1 MNFKVKLLS
10 YTPLEVINTAIR
22 TCWDSHD
29 KSDNLGEKDLDL
41 IKRVVLQNHHECYDE
56 KTEVLTKEGWKYIK
70 DVTNDD
76 YVMTLNNEKFLT
88 EFQKPLNFFK
98 YKVNEKLLHFCNKN
112 TDLLVTK
119 NHNVFISPKTTRFL
133 RKSPQYRLTEAINCL
148 KLNHLHLNGGI
159 PFDTS
164 KNTQKYDLNFM
175 KLVGFFIGDGHYKSG
190 NYISFHLRKQR
201 KINFLNQI
209 NKNVRAMAYDTYKIK
224 MTAEELNIFSNCYDE
239 KREKQIPFDLST
251 LTRQEL
257 ESLYEGLINSDGYV
271 PTFRNCVSYNTTS
284 RKLLNQVQALILML
298 GYSANMNELTEKV
311 RCYRINIQRKNHISE
326 FNRTKDIERKKVIEV
341 DYNGIVY
348 CLEVPNHIL
357 LTRRNGKC
365 VFSGN
370 STSEHCV
377 FNFFIQGIS
386 RLNLMELTR
395 HRLASYSVKSTRY
408 TLKELRNEP
417 EFTIKDKERASKYI
431 NLTDNENVDECSI
444 KALENVRRLVN
455 NAVNYNV
462 TQDLIKYALP
472 ECYKTD
478 LTFSINVRSLRNL
491 LKLRTSKSAHFEIRN
506 LAFKLYEALPEEFKF
521 LFKDCVDVV
530 E

>member
-41 IKRVVLQNHHECYDE
+41 IKRVVLQYSHH
-56 KTEVLTKEGWKYIK
+56 
-70 DVTNDD
+70 
-76 YVMTLNNEKFLT
+76 
-88 EFQKPLNFFK
+88 
-98 YKVNEKLLHFCNKN
+98 
-112 TDLLVTK
+112 
-119 NHNVFISPKTTRFL
+119 
-133 RKSPQYRLTEAINCL
+133 
-148 KLNHLHLNGGI
+148 
-159 PFDTS
+159 
-164 KNTQKYDLNFM
+164 
-175 KLVGFFIGDGHYKSG
+175 
-190 NYISFHLRKQR
+190 
-201 KINFLNQI
+201 
-209 NKNVRAMAYDTYKIK
+209 
-224 MTAEELNIFSNCYDE
+224 
-239 KREKQIPFDLST
+239 
-251 LTRQEL
+251 
-257 ESLYEGLINSDGYV
+257 
-271 PTFRNCVSYNTTS
+271 
-284 RKLLNQVQALILML
+284 
-298 GYSANMNELTEKV
+298 
-311 RCYRINIQRKNHISE
+311 
-326 FNRTKDIERKKVIEV
+326 
-341 DYNGIVY
+341 
-348 CLEVPNHIL
+348 
-357 LTRRNGKC
+357 
-365 VFSGN
+365 

-408 TLKELRNEP
+408 TLKELRNET

-431 NLTDNENVDECSI
+431 NLTDNNNVDECSI
-444 KALENVRRLVN
+444 QALENVRRLVN

-491 LKLRTSKSAHFEIRN
+491 LKLRTSKTAHFEIRN

-521 LFKDCVDVV
+521 LFKDVI

>member
-41 IKRVVLQNHHECYDE
+41 IKRVVLQYSHH
-56 KTEVLTKEGWKYIK
+56 
-70 DVTNDD
+70 
-76 YVMTLNNEKFLT
+76 
-88 EFQKPLNFFK
+88 
-98 YKVNEKLLHFCNKN
+98 
-112 TDLLVTK
+112 
-119 NHNVFISPKTTRFL
+119 
-133 RKSPQYRLTEAINCL
+133 
-148 KLNHLHLNGGI
+148 
-159 PFDTS
+159 
-164 KNTQKYDLNFM
+164 
-175 KLVGFFIGDGHYKSG
+175 
-190 NYISFHLRKQR
+190 
-201 KINFLNQI
+201 
-209 NKNVRAMAYDTYKIK
+209 
-224 MTAEELNIFSNCYDE
+224 
-239 KREKQIPFDLST
+239 
-251 LTRQEL
+251 
-257 ESLYEGLINSDGYV
+257 
-271 PTFRNCVSYNTTS
+271 
-284 RKLLNQVQALILML
+284 
-298 GYSANMNELTEKV
+298 
-311 RCYRINIQRKNHISE
+311 
-326 FNRTKDIERKKVIEV
+326 
-341 DYNGIVY
+341 
-348 CLEVPNHIL
+348 
-357 LTRRNGKC
+357 
-365 VFSGN
+365 

-408 TLKELRNEP
+408 TLKELRNET

-431 NLTDNENVDECSI
+431 NLTDNNNVDECSI
-444 KALENVRRLVN
+444 QALENVRRLVN

-491 LKLRTSKSAHFEIRN
+491 LKLRTSKTAHFEIRN

-521 LFKDCVDVV
+521 LFADVI

>member
-41 IKRVVLQNHHECYDE
+41 MKRVILENKHESC
-56 KTEVLTKEGWKYIK
+56 G
-70 DVTNDD
+70 
-76 YVMTLNNEKFLT
+76 
-88 EFQKPLNFFK
+88 
-98 YKVNEKLLHFCNKN
+98 
-112 TDLLVTK
+112 
-119 NHNVFISPKTTRFL
+119 
-133 RKSPQYRLTEAINCL
+133 
-148 KLNHLHLNGGI
+148 
-159 PFDTS
+159 
-164 KNTQKYDLNFM
+164 
-175 KLVGFFIGDGHYKSG
+175 
-190 NYISFHLRKQR
+190 
-201 KINFLNQI
+201 
-209 NKNVRAMAYDTYKIK
+209 
-224 MTAEELNIFSNCYDE
+224 
-239 KREKQIPFDLST
+239 
-251 LTRQEL
+251 
-257 ESLYEGLINSDGYV
+257 
-271 PTFRNCVSYNTTS
+271 
-284 RKLLNQVQALILML
+284 
-298 GYSANMNELTEKV
+298 
-311 RCYRINIQRKNHISE
+311 
-326 FNRTKDIERKKVIEV
+326 
-341 DYNGIVY
+341 
-348 CLEVPNHIL
+348 
-357 LTRRNGKC
+357 
-365 VFSGN
+365 
-370 STSEHCV
+370 EHCV

-408 TLKELRNEP
+408 TLKELRNET

-444 KALENVRRLVN
+444 QALENVRRLVN

-506 LAFKLYEALPEEFKF
+506 LAYKLYEALPEEFKF
-521 LFKDCVDVV
+521 LFADVI